1 MDRLFFTHMGLFNI
15 FKTQKKDMYDTVNRV
30 EKDSGGNVWY
40 MREVNNL
47 FSPFSRQKAFTVEY
61 NMPDNYF
68 KGLALSVCRPF
79 AMVCTRCGSMMQNAH
94 VYVTDAKG
102 NEKRS
107 FRDIVS
113 LMQHPNP
120 LQTGRSFLKDIEI
133 MLKCYGY
140 CPVYLVR
147 GLPSDLPRA
156 MYIIRPELFHVEG
169 TGEIYGNYSKK
180 DLIKRAYIRWNN
192 QDIEL
197 PEYEYCLIVDSMM
210 EYSDQKGGE
219 LVFHAITDSLTH
231 DVRNFMAQAI
241 ARGNL
246 IINGGPKAIIYG
258 DDTSDTGNAALT
270 KEESD
275 DMNASFK
282 RRFGLVNKP
291 YEIMVTNKK
300 IGVAQLGSTAQQM
313 MLTEEEKSCIYGIA
327 NAIGVNP
334 NVFMPDSTY
343 ANLEEAKVSVY
354 QDLIIPD
361 SENIAEALTS
371 SICPEGTY
379 IRLDFS
385 HVSCLQ
391 KNKKS
396 LSESLGKATDALST
410 LLNSGIIDVR
420 EARTELANYLDIN
433 PDEMPEQ
440 QDKQREQT

>member
-1 MDRLFFTHMGLFNI
+1 
-15 FKTQKKDMYDTVNRV
+15 MYDTVNRV
-30 EKDSGGNVWY
+30 ERDSGGNVWY
-40 MREVNNL
+40 MREINNL
-47 FSPFSRQKAFTVEY
+47 FSQFSREKSFTVEY
-61 NMPDNYF
+61 NMPDRYY
-68 KGLALSVCRPF
+68 KSLALSVCRPF
-79 AMVCTRCGSMMQNAH
+79 AMVCNRCGSMMKNAH
-94 VYVTDAKG
+94 VYITDAKG

-107 FRDIVS
+107 YRDIVN

-120 LQTGRSFLKDIEI
+120 LQTGRSFLNDIEVT
-133 MLKCYGY
+133 LKCYGY
-140 CPVYLVR
+140 CPIYLVR
-147 GLPSDLPRA
+147 GLPNELPKA

-169 TGEIYGNYSKK
+169 TGEMYGNYSKK
-180 DLIKRAYIRWNN
+180 DLIRRVYIRWNN

-197 PEYEYCLIVDSMM
+197 PEYEYCLIVDSMI

-219 LVFHAITDSLTH
+219 LIFHAITDSLTH

-246 IINGGPKAIIYG
+246 IVNGGPKAIIYG

-270 KEESD
+270 KEESNE
-275 DMNASFK
+275 MNADFK

-291 YEIMVTNKK
+291 FEIMVTNKK
-300 IGVAQLGSTAQQM
+300 IGVAQLGSNAQQM

-343 ANLEEAKVSVY
+343 ANLEEAETGMY

-361 SENIAEALTS
+361 SENIAETLTA
-371 SICPEGTY
+371 SICPEGVFVK
-379 IRLDFS
+379 LDFS
-385 HVSCLQ
+385 HIDCLQ

-396 LSESLGKATDALST
+396 SSESLAKVTTALNT
-410 LLNSGIIDVR
+410 LFNAGIIDVM

-433 PDEMPEQ
+433 PENIPEQ
-440 QDKQREQT
+440 RSSGGNQSKEDEYED